1 MVQMAAPALE
11 TFMERAGC
19 GVGRW
24 GVVERMERRRS
35 VRSLAK
41 TLGVKAAEVKF
52 SGGGARPK
60 SENHE

>member
-1 MVQMAAPALE
+1 MVWVDGE
-11 TFMERAGC
+11 WWREWRDD
-19 GVGRW
+19 
-24 GVVERMERRRS
+24 